1 MNAVNALTPP
11 LDLYIILHF
20 IQLTVDKYDAVQQ
33 LHKCSYAL
41 KIQDIGAKNA
51 PVWVFVSCIYIIR
64 YHTSRESSITRVL
77 FVPNITSANV
87 ILYNSSVNKKLIL
100 CYILKTILC
109 VFAQFCREH
118 ITFKATAELGYCASS
133 SNTTVFSFWMNLSFE
148 RIVWINDSKTHS

>member
-1 MNAVNALTPP
+1 M
-11 LDLYIILHF
+11 
-20 IQLTVDKYDAVQQ
+20 QL
-33 LHKCSYAL
+33 CP

-64 YHTSRESSITRVL
+64 YHTNRESSITRVL

-109 VFAQFCREH
+109 VFAKFCREH

-133 SNTTVFSFWMNLSFE
+133 SNTAVFSFWMNPRFE
-148 RIVWINDSKTHS
+148 RIVWINDSKRSIHKESCLLNSWINQPFELIEWRHLVSYLEYHFIK